1 MKRLISILSIA
12 AIVLAQ
18 ASGASAYTVRPGDTL
33 SGIASRFGTTYQA
46 LAESN
51 GIADP
56 DLIFPGQEILA
67 DAPVAPEEAS
77 LGALPSG
84 VSIPEIKAGYTDSLA
99 ERMSADSASFTL
111 VKGYDSQGRTLSGTY
126 GFTIDEG
133 TTRQEYVVATCSGT
147 SCTVNTRGVDV
158 EDATTS
164 VSGNK
169 FEHRRAAE
177 VKVTDYPILGILRNV
192 LNGEQG
198 ASSTFMLGD
207 GTASLDK
214 YLKSANGSANL
225 PFIRYNEASD
235 RWEFSDDGLNTVT
248 FSTSSASGLSAS
260 STKGVFIT
268 GSQVGVNASTTGALA
283 FDSNGY
289 LYVSP
294 TFRLPASFLSALSV
308 SGTAT
313 FGGTV
318 RVPTTTGG
326 DWNEAANVGYVAS
339 SSVSGA
345 DVFGTGYDGDATLS
359 TNTTFTRPMF
369 YRNLTLSGS
378 AIVDTAGYPV
388 YVQKTLTR
396 TGTAKFTAN
405 GFDGTAGTNGSGG
418 GAGTGGA
425 PGALPPGIMVAYGT
439 VSSAGAGGGPS
450 SNNDGVSAGNA
461 ASWTFSVTTS
471 TGVAG
476 GSGGGANPSARSG
489 GGAGLGGSATYGH
502 LPYSFEMA
510 SRMYAVFSGS
520 VTSVAACLGS
530 GGGGGGASGN
540 ASAGTNFGGGG
551 GGAGSCAGD
560 LTVYARDIS
569 DSGTGPMFQA
579 KGGKGGAGGNGYVSG
594 TGNQGAG
601 GGGGGGG
608 GNGGICRVFHHTL
621 AGPAY
626 CDLSGGAGGA
636 GGTGATF
643 GTGSGAS
650 GATGSTGASGT
661 RAFIKI

>member
-1 MKRLISILSIA
+1 M
-12 AIVLAQ
+12 
-18 ASGASAYTVRPGDTL
+18 
-33 SGIASRFGTTYQA
+33 
-46 LAESN
+46 
-51 GIADP
+51 
-56 DLIFPGQEILA
+56 
-67 DAPVAPEEAS
+67 
-77 LGALPSG
+77 
-84 VSIPEIKAGYTDSLA
+84 
-99 ERMSADSASFTL
+99 
-111 VKGYDSQGRTLSGTY
+111 
-126 GFTIDEG
+126 
-133 TTRQEYVVATCSGT
+133 
-147 SCTVNTRGVDV
+147 
-158 EDATTS
+158 
-164 VSGNK
+164 
-169 FEHRRAAE
+169 
-177 VKVTDYPILGILRNV
+177 
-192 LNGEQG
+192 
-198 ASSTFMLGD
+198 
-207 GTASLDK
+207 
-214 YLKSANGSANL
+214 
-225 PFIRYNEASD
+225 
-235 RWEFSDDGLNTVT
+235 
-248 FSTSSASGLSAS
+248 
-260 STKGVFIT
+260 FIT
-268 GSQVGVNASTTGALA
+268 GSQVGVNASSTGALA

-345 DVFGTGYDGDATLS
+345 DIFGTGYDGDATLS
-359 TNTTFTRPMF
+359 TDTTFTRPMF
-369 YRNLTLSGS
+369 YRNLTISGS

-396 TGTAKFTAN
+396 TGTARFVAN
-405 GFDGTAGTNGSGG
+405 GFDGTAGANGSGG

-425 PGALPPGIMVAYGT
+425 PGALPPGIMVALGT
-439 VSSAGAGGGPS
+439 VSSAGGNGGPS
-450 SNNDGVSAGNA
+450 SNNDGVSAGDG

-510 SRMYAVFSGS
+510 ARMYTVFSGS
-520 VTSVAACLGS
+520 VVSVAACLGS

-579 KGGKGGAGGNGYVSG
+579 KGGKGAAGGNGYVSG

-626 CDLSGGAGGA
+626 CDLSGGAGGV
-636 GGTGATF
+636 GGTGAAF
-643 GTGSGAS
+643 GTGSGAN